1 MLDALKPQAPDTILA
16 LMDLFRA
23 DTRAQKVDLGVGVFK
38 DAQGRTPVMAA
49 VKAAE
54 QRIWAAQD
62 TKTYTALTGDPA
74 FSRAMAGLILGPGH
88 DPARLAFAGCVG
100 GTGAVHQALAL
111 VRMANPDATV
121 WMPDPTWPNHPTI
134 VAHLGLKARSY
145 RYFDPETRGLDREG
159 MLADLAQVPAGDVVL
174 LHGCCH
180 NPTGANPTPA
190 DWAGIAAAL
199 ERSGALVLIDLA
211 YQGFGDG
218 LEEDAAATRL
228 LAARLPQILIAASCS
243 KNFGLY
249 RDRAG
254 VLLAL
259 GTGASQTRVLQ
270 DNLTHLNRQTYSFP
284 PDHGAR
290 IVTEILGDASL
301 RAAWV
306 DELAAMRAQM
316 LTMRQALARV
326 LRDRSGSDRFG
337 FLAEHRGM
345 FSRLGASPAQV
356 ARLRDEAGIYM
367 IGDSRM
373 NVAGLYEANVPVV
386 AQAILDIGL

>member
-1 MLDALKPQAPDTILA
+1 MLSRLTPQSPDAILA
-16 LMDLFRA
+16 MMDMFRA
-23 DTRAQKVDLGVGVFK
+23 DTRPGKVDLGVGVYR
-38 DAQGRTPVMAA
+38 DASGRTPVMRA

-54 QRIWAAQD
+54 RAIWEAQD

-74 FSRAMAGLILGPGH
+74 FGRAMATLILGPGH
-88 DPARLAFAGCVG
+88 DAGRLAFAGCVG

-111 VRMANPDATV
+111 VRMANPGATV

-145 RYFDPETRGLDREG
+145 RYFDAATRGLDRAG
-159 MLADLAQVPAGDVVL
+159 LLADLAAVPAGDVVL

-180 NPTGANPTPA
+180 NPTGANPTAA
-190 DWAGIAAAL
+190 DWRDIAAAL
-199 ERSGALVLIDLA
+199 ETSGAAVLIDLA

-218 LEEDAAATRL
+218 LEADAAATRM
-228 LAARLPQILIAASCS
+228 LAERLPQVLIAASCS
-243 KNFGLY
+243 KSFGLY

-259 GTGASQTRVLQ
+259 GAGGAQARVLQ

-290 IVTEILGDASL
+290 IVTTILDDAAL
-301 RAAWV
+301 RADWE
-306 DELAAMRAQM
+306 DELAAMRGQM
-316 LTMRQALARV
+316 LSMREALARA
-326 LRDRSGSDRFG
+326 LRDGSGSDRFG

-356 ARLRDEAGIYM
+356 ARLREEAGVYM

-373 NVAGLYEANVPVV
+373 NVAGLSPENVPVV
-386 AQAILDIGL
+386 ARAILDIGL